1 MKLKA
6 VVLGAG
12 FGGLELTTILSE
24 NLGDKLD
31 LILIDKNEAVKSVG
45 LG

>member
-6 VVLGAG
+6 VVFGAG